1 MDTYSK
7 ETIAKVTKSFGATGE
22 LVLRLS
28 DTFSNDFS
36 MEEPMFV
43 DLDNLVVPLFFKAFR
58 RNGPSKAIALFED
71 FDNDYR
77 ASELIGTDIYRL
89 VAPNVEA
96 ISDDDL
102 FYEDLIGYTFLD
114 GRSSKKGKIVDFV
127 DYTDNP
133 LFTVMFGSLE
143 VMVPITDQIITS
155 VDEQK
160 QLVEAY
166 LPDGLLELYSE

>member
-1 MDTYSK
+1 MNTYSK

-28 DTFSNDFS
+28 ETFSDDFS

-43 DLDNLVVPLFFKAFR
+43 DLDNLEVPLFFKAFR
-58 RNGPSKAIALFED
+58 RNGPFKAIALFED
-71 FDNDYR
+71 LDSDYR

-89 VAPNVEA
+89 VVPQEEVF
-96 ISDDDL
+96 SDDM
-102 FYEDLIGYTFLD
+102 FYEDLVGYDFLD
-114 GRSSKKGKIVDFV
+114 GRSSKRGKIVDFV
-127 DYTDNP
+127 DYADNP
-133 LFTVMFGSLE
+133 LFTVMFESLE
-143 VMVPITDQIITS
+143 VMVPITDKIITS
-155 VDEQK
+155 VDENK